1 MLCCLFDA
9 LICLCT
15 MLLRLCLKPARW
27 KLSDFV
33 GLLVDD
39 FVSIEIKKIV
49 SIILKRR
56 KNLGV

>member
-1 MLCCLFDA
+1 
-9 LICLCT
+9 

-39 FVSIEIKKIV
+39 FVSIEIKKNC
-49 SIILKRR
+49 LDYFK
-56 KNLGV
+56 KKKEFGGVVKCLEAHPTDTT